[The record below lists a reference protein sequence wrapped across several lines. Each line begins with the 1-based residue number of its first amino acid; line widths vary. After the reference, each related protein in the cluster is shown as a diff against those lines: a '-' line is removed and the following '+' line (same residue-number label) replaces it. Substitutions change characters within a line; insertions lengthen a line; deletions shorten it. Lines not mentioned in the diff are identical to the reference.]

1 MKTFQITEA
10 QIGEIAGRLD
20 MIAKGGLPAAA
31 CVHVGG
37 IHAVLEAIVAAAAEQ
52 VKDERK
58 PAPKKVK
65 GNGHA
70 PLQAPR
76 NG

>member
-10 QIGEIAGRLD
+10 QLGEIAGRLD

-37 IHAVLEAIVAAAAEQ
+37 IHAVLEAVVAAAATEQ
-52 VKDERK
+52 VKAERK
-58 PAPKKVK
+58 PVPKKVK

-70 PLQAPR
+70 ASP
-76 NG
+76 